1 MEKQM
6 KFMDLFYKLRT
17 LVEISGKK
25 CQPNKF
31 NEYID
36 GLPRDKAKAMKEM
49 RQYRNELAFP
59 SHNKPLPGVHPKLDE
74 WISLLEEEIRNL
86 KNKKEGRN

>member
-6 KFMDLFYKLRT
+6 KFMDMFYKLRT

-25 CQPNKF
+25 RQPNKF

-36 GLPRDKAKAMKEM
+36 RLPRDKANVMKEM
-49 RQYRNELAFP
+49 RQYRNELAF
-59 SHNKPLPGVHPKLDE
+59 SSQNKPLPGVRPKLDE
-74 WISLLEEEIRNL
+74 WISILEEEIRNL
-86 KNKKEGRN
+86 KNRKN